1 VTPLALFALPPFLLC
16 FLPKKPFLFFP
27 FFSARFYGRPIESRT
42 QHKGDQGCTVDEP
55 TRWKAVH
62 EAKWAKDV
70 GMDGLLPFISE
81 GGGQQFGR
89 GVGGQILPKSTSDRW
104 ASEGHNRTKRD
115 ASHPPRSKR
124 WARTVYEGT
133 RTYMLSTL
141 HAS

>member
-1 VTPLALFALPPFLLC
+1 MFYSQKALFVFPVLL
-16 FLPKKPFLFFP
+16 
-27 FFSARFYGRPIESRT
+27 SADFTGDIESRT